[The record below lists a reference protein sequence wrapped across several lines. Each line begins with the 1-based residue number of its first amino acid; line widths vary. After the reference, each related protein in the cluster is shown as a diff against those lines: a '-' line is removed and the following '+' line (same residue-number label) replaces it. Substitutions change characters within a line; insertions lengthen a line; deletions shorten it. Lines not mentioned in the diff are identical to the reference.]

1 VHGNSG
7 PVARGSTINHFF
19 TKGDPLARSNYK
31 FEKRQKEIAK
41 QKKKEEK
48 RQRKLERQPPEESD
62 AENAPPPSG
71 PE

>member
-1 VHGNSG
+1 LPGV
-7 PVARGSTINHFF
+7 PPSTIF

-71 PE
+71 PA